1 MLQDILGEELNYNTI
16 TAVNERIQSVAED
29 PEPSADLPVIDDI
42 QIRDI
47 LLDAGVS
54 EEKAEEMQTA
64 YREKVQNHP
73 LSADNLV
80 DKKTVITAPGIS
92 VQVKKDFT
100 SYVHLQ
106 NVDGHRYLM
115 IDLDDPDIQV
125 NGMSVEIPE
134 TTLPPN
140 SEEAMLEQLGTDF
153 VSLESTDSATDEPD
167 SDLPF

>member
-1 MLQDILGEELNYNTI
+1 MEKVTFEVAALYDGGWRSEDKEELMSEY
-16 TAVNERIQSVAED
+16 
-29 PEPSADLPVIDDI
+29 
-42 QIRDI
+42 
-47 LLDAGVS
+47 GFS

-100 SYVHLQ
+100 SCVHLQ

-134 TTLPPN
+134 IPIYHFKGMMSVSYFRLPVPQR
-140 SEEAMLEQLGTDF
+140 AITKPLVWRL
-153 VSLESTDSATDEPD
+153 
-167 SDLPF
+167 

>member
-1 MLQDILGEELNYNTI
+1 
-16 TAVNERIQSVAED
+16 
-29 PEPSADLPVIDDI
+29 
-42 QIRDI
+42 
-47 LLDAGVS
+47 
-54 EEKAEEMQTA
+54 MQTA

-100 SYVHLQ
+100 SCVHLQ

-134 TTLPPN
+134 TTLPPT

>member
-1 MLQDILGEELNYNTI
+1 
-16 TAVNERIQSVAED
+16 
-29 PEPSADLPVIDDI
+29 
-42 QIRDI
+42 
-47 LLDAGVS
+47 
-54 EEKAEEMQTA
+54 MQTA

-100 SYVHLQ
+100 SCVHLQ